1 MLRKLRKLFLV
12 IWYSLTDI
20 ENLFLYLMRFK
31 ALEILNSCNNFSISY
46 IEELEDLLFH
56 IKTYLEIPK
65 ALVELEYF
73 EFKNVNIK
81 NMIKRYNKKKLGK
94 DKALRFTNYLLEI
107 EKQRAVEREFIFESA
122 KALTFGFE
130 F

>member
-1 MLRKLRKLFLV
+1 M
-12 IWYSLTDI
+12 
-20 ENLFLYLMRFK
+20 
-31 ALEILNSCNNFSISY
+31 
-46 IEELEDLLFH
+46 LFH

-65 ALVELEYF
+65 TLVELEYF

-94 DKALRFTNYLLEI
+94 DKALRFTNYLLDI

-122 KALTFGFE
+122 KVLTFGFE